1 MMEQVCWWLPLTL
14 PRMELVEELLL
25 GLRIQLQAEEQGQK
39 VLQMELTLEELKTL
53 PLFALEEE
61 ILLVV
66 EKQESALV
74 AEQEFAL
81 VAEKIVQVDPGALYS
96 QPVEGL

>member
-1 MMEQVCWWLPLTL
+1 M
-14 PRMELVEELLL
+14 EELLL